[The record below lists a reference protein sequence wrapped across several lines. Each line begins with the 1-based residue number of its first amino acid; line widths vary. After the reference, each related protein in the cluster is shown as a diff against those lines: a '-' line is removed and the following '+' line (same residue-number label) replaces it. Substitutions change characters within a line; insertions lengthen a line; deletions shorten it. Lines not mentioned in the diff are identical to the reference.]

1 MLEIVIGVLA
11 GRFVMPVVE
20 AYAKKWLIAKGV
32 K

>member
-11 GRFVMPVVE
+11 GRFVTPIVE
-20 AYAKKWLIAKGV
+20 THVKKWLIANGV